1 MERIDA
7 FLSER
12 DDRGRMPSY
21 SKVGIAAVV
30 GNEDGA
36 HHCAAEL
43 IQAMTEVGFSCPAG
57 GATYWVGEAQGDK
70 EYKDLAKTPEA
81 IANTTAMLAA
91 NTVHLARAFPSH
103 SSSALSVGRRIMIEG
118 TYGFVYCSDNGF
130 GMGVFTIKGEQFIGV
145 DSGGVNYDGTAKEQ
159 EDGSI
164 ALDVM
169 LVPPELETGLS
180 RASQRPPHTRQ
191 FVTTLPPAFGNG
203 KPQEISSVPG
213 NVTVMIRQVRDDFL
227 HPDVR
232 PTLFDT
238 HRLGA
243 ASDVYQ
249 KGHTGR

>member
-1 MERIDA
+1 
-7 FLSER
+7 
-12 DDRGRMPSY
+12 
-21 SKVGIAAVV
+21 
-30 GNEDGA
+30 
-36 HHCAAEL
+36 
-43 IQAMTEVGFSCPAG
+43 
-57 GATYWVGEAQGDK
+57 
-70 EYKDLAKTPEA
+70 
-81 IANTTAMLAA
+81 
-91 NTVHLARAFPSH
+91 
-103 SSSALSVGRRIMIEG
+103 MIEG

-164 ALDVM
+164 VLDVM
-169 LVPPELETGLS
+169 LVPPELETSQS

-191 FVTTLPPAFGNG
+191 FVTTMPPAFGNG
-203 KPQEISSVPG
+203 TPQEITSVPG

-243 ASDVYQ
+243 ASDAYL
-249 KGHTGR
+249 KGCSARDDN